1 MKFVGFSGGLII
13 MFSYFGHFLYHVLI
27 MIFPVFLY
35 LLFFHENQ
43 NVRKRTFAKMSL
55 ILFTLFSTMSF
66 PVEYQDG
73 YFYDFRVI
81 PIMISF
87 LYGNIWSGSITVTLM
102 LLYRLM
108 IGGPGFTVTLI
119 NYTILTILLILT
131 TRKFESFQ
139 VRTKII
145 VISLLYW
152 TIALTRGYTLFKIGQ
167 YDQIPFLLT
176 FGLLTWLTLI
186 TVFFVIENLVQQA
199 KIKSQLQR
207 ADKLN
212 VISQLAA
219 SVAHEVR
226 NPMTSVRGF
235 LQLLSSDENLDKR
248 QKKYIEISLKEL
260 EHAQLIINDY
270 LSLAKPNDKSPILI
284 NLTEELQ
291 NTIELMTSYTNIKN
305 VSIQSQIQENLFIKG
320 MKDEIKQVLVNII
333 KNGIEAVNERGL
345 VTIKAYSTDLE
356 VVIEIEDNGKGISKK
371 QMKQIGTPFYS
382 TKEKGTGVGLTVSY
396 QIIHSMKGTVDI
408 ESTEGVGSKFSIRFP
423 LPKVNKYTYK

>member
-1 MKFVGFSGGLII
+1 
-13 MFSYFGHFLYHVLI
+13 MFSYFGQFLYHVLI

-43 NVRKRTFAKMSL
+43 SERKRTFAKMAL
-55 ILFTLFSTMSF
+55 IIFTLFSTMSF

-73 YFYDFRVI
+73 YIYDFRVI

-87 LYGNIWSGSITVTLM
+87 LYGNIWSGSLTVTLM
-102 LLYRLM
+102 LFYRLI
-108 IGGPGFTVTLI
+108 IGGPGFTITLI
-119 NYTILTILLILT
+119 NYMILSILLILA
-131 TRKFESFQ
+131 TRKFESYQ

-152 TIALTRGYTLFKIGQ
+152 TIASTRGITLYKTAQF
-167 YDQIPFLLT
+167 DQIPFMLT

-235 LQLLSSDENLDKR
+235 LQLMSTDDNLDKK

-260 EHAQLIINDY
+260 EHAQQIINDY
-270 LSLAKPNDKSPILI
+270 LSLAKPNDKNPILI
-284 NLTEELQ
+284 NLTEELK
-291 NTIELMTSYTNIKN
+291 NTIELMTSYTNINN
-305 VSIQSQIQENLFIKG
+305 VTIQLAIQDDLLVKG
-320 MKDEIKQVLVNII
+320 LKDEIKQVFVNII
-333 KNGIEAVNERGL
+333 KNGIEAVNDGGCIT
-345 VTIKAYSTDLE
+345 VKGYKTDLIT
-356 VVIEIEDNGKGISKK
+356 VIEIEDNGKGISKK
-371 QMKQIGTPFYS
+371 QLKNIGTPFYS

-396 QIIHSMKGTVDI
+396 QIIHSMKGTIDI
-408 ESTEGVGSKFSIRFP
+408 ESTEGVGTKFTIKFP
-423 LPKVNKYTYK
+423 IAQNQ

>member
-1 MKFVGFSGGLII
+1 

-43 NVRKRTFAKMSL
+43 NERRRTIAKMAL

-73 YFYDFRVI
+73 YIYDFRVI

-87 LYGNIWSGSITVTLM
+87 LYGNIWSGSLTVTLM

-108 IGGPGFTVTLI
+108 IGGPGFTITFI
-119 NYTILTILLILT
+119 NYMILTILLILT

-139 VRTKII
+139 IRTKII
-145 VISLLYW
+145 MISLLYW
-152 TIALTRGYTLFKIGQ
+152 IIASTRGYTLFKTGQ
-167 YDQIPFLLT
+167 FDQIPFLLT
-176 FGLLTWLTLI
+176 FGLMTWLTLI
-186 TVFFVIENLVQQA
+186 TVFFVIENMVQQA
-199 KIKSQLQR
+199 KIKNQLQR

-235 LQLLSSDENLDKR
+235 LQLLSSDDNLDNR

-284 NLTEELQ
+284 NLTEELK
-291 NTIELMTSYTNIKN
+291 NTIELMTSYTNINN
-305 VSIQSQIQENLFIKG
+305 VTIQSDVEADLFIKG
-320 MKDEIKQVLVNII
+320 LKDEIKQVLVNII
-333 KNGIEAVNERGL
+333 KNGIEAVNEGGL
-345 VTIKAYSTDLE
+345 ITIKAYKTNLE
-356 VVIEIEDNGKGISKK
+356 TIIEIEDNGKGISKK
-371 QMKQIGTPFYS
+371 HLKQIGTPFYS

-396 QIIHSMKGTVDI
+396 QIIHSMKGSIDI
-408 ESTEGVGSKFSIRFP
+408 ESTEGVGTKFTIHFP
-423 LPKVNKYTYK
+423 LAMK

>member
-1 MKFVGFSGGLII
+1 

-43 NVRKRTFAKMSL
+43 NELRRTIVKMAL

-73 YFYDFRVI
+73 YIYDFRVI
-81 PIMISF
+81 PIMIAF
-87 LYGNIWSGSITVTLM
+87 LYGNIWSGSLTVTLM

-108 IGGPGFTVTLI
+108 IGGPGFTITFI
-119 NYTILTILLILT
+119 NYMILTILLILA
-131 TRKFESFQ
+131 TRKFESYQ
-139 VRTKII
+139 IRTKII
-145 VISLLYW
+145 MISLLYW
-152 TIALTRGYTLFKIGQ
+152 IIASTRGYTLFKTGQ
-167 YDQIPFLLT
+167 FDQIPFMLT
-176 FGLLTWLTLI
+176 FGLMTWLTLI
-186 TVFFVIENLVQQA
+186 TVFFVIENMVQQA
-199 KIKSQLQR
+199 KIKNQLQR

-235 LQLLSSDENLDKR
+235 LQLLSSDDNLDNR

-284 NLTEELQ
+284 NLTEELK
-291 NTIELMTSYTNIKN
+291 NTIELMTSYTNINN
-305 VSIQSQIQENLFIKG
+305 VTIQSEVEADLFIKG
-320 MKDEIKQVLVNII
+320 LKDEIKQVLVNII
-333 KNGIEAVNERGL
+333 KNGIEAVNEGGL
-345 VTIKAYSTDLE
+345 ITIKAYKTNLE
-356 VVIEIEDNGKGISKK
+356 TIIEIEDNGKGISKK
-371 QMKQIGTPFYS
+371 HLKQLGTPFYS

-396 QIIHSMKGTVDI
+396 QIIHSMKGTIDI
-408 ESTEGVGSKFSIRFP
+408 ESTEGVGTKFTIHFP
-423 LPKVNKYTYK
+423 IAI